1 MANLRQTKVS
11 ELIRH
16 IAGDFIEKET
26 NRTSLIT
33 ITRVD
38 IAPNLKKSTIFIT
51 IFPEKSEEV
60 ALDFLKRQRSNFR
73 NYIKKRKVNL
83 RVLPFFDFEI
93 DYGEK
98 NRQNITDILVKKEKD
113 CSKDYENSDSNNEY
127 DL

>member
-1 MANLRQTKVS
+1 MASLRQIKVS
-11 ELIRH
+11 ELIRQ

-38 IAPNLKKSTIFIT
+38 IAPNLKNSTIFIT
-51 IFPEKSEEV
+51 VFPEKSEKF
-60 ALDFLKRQRSNFR
+60 ALDFLKRQRSDFR
-73 NYIKKRKVNL
+73 NYLKKRRVNL

-98 NRQNITDILVKKEKD
+98 NRQNITDILVRDKKNYIDNDKEL
-113 CSKDYENSDSNNEY
+113 NEY
-127 DL
+127 DLN